1 MSNKFQEKY
10 NNAQGNALIYVLIA
24 IALFAGLSF
33 TLSRQSRNSGTSEID
48 DAKAELY
55 AMQLITHASQVK
67 SIIEQMSF
75 TGSNIDDLIFTKP
88 SEAGFSNA
96 PYIHK
101 VYHPQGGGL
110 TAATIPAQAIY
121 QISSTPPAGW
131 YLDRFNNVEWTK
143 TAGTDVMLTAYQ
155 ISRAVCE
162 KINKKI
168 IGSISI
174 PALSGDMSEFLLN
187 TASNS
192 DLTIASCAACEGY
205 ISLCVSNNTATA
217 YSFYSVILDR

>member
-1 MSNKFQEKY
+1 MSNKLQDKCK
-10 NNAQGNALIYVLIA
+10 NDQGNALIYVLIA

-55 AMQLITHASQVK
+55 AMQLITYASQVK
-67 SIIEQMSF
+67 SIIDQMTF
-75 TGSNIDDLIFTKP
+75 TGSDIDDLIFTKP

-110 TAATIPAQAIY
+110 SAATIPAQAIY
-121 QISSTPPAGW
+121 QISSTPSAGW

-143 TAGTDVMLTAYQ
+143 TAGTDVILTAYQ
-155 ISRAVCE
+155 ISRPVCE

-168 IGSISI
+168 IGSINI
-174 PALSGDMSEFLLN
+174 PALSGNMSEFLLN
-187 TASNS
+187 TVANS
-192 DLTIASCAACEGY
+192 DLTTASCAACEGY
-205 ISLCVSNNTATA
+205 SSLCVSNNAGAA
-217 YSFYSVILDR
+217 YSFYSIVIDR